1 MAEAVVGVLIGKLG
15 AALAKETASYGASLL
30 CKEASALK
38 GLFGEI
44 RKAEVELE
52 SMKAYLRESEK
63 FKDTDEITGIFVKKI
78 RELSFRIEDVVDE
91 FMYKLE
97 DNKHG
102 GFAAKTKKRIKHV
115 KVWRHLA
122 HQLRDINAEL
132 EDTAKRRDRY
142 VIPGIQRHARNGDD
156 HATSTNQTLCSARED
171 DLVGIEGHAAKLKGW
186 LVDDLEERSTKIT
199 TVWGMGGVGK
209 TTLVDHVY
217 RIVKLDFDAAAWVTV
232 SKTYQVEDLLKKIA
246 IEFDISVN
254 PSNMDMRRLVDIIRN
269 HIEGKRFLLVLD
281 DIWEQNLCVNNIME
295 IFPTNCISRFVL
307 TSRNFEVASLATSNC
322 TIKLEPLEENN
333 SWELFC
339 KVAFRNND
347 DKRCPSELQNLGAKF
362 LQKCEGLPIAIA
374 CIGRLLS
381 FKPTTYPEWETVYKE
396 LELRSANNAIRS
408 VDTILNVS
416 LEDLPYE
423 LKNCFLHC
431 AMFPVDYEM
440 ERLIEHWI
448 ASGFIKEKEN
458 KTLEQ
463 VAKGY
468 LSDLVNRSL
477 LQVVMKESGRVK
489 CCRMHDVIRHLAIGK
504 AEEECFGK
512 VYEGHGTF
520 SVHGTRRLS
529 IQGTNIV
536 ALNQSDAT
544 HVRAIYTCMSSV
556 DIGLLRPILASSLLL
571 STLDLQGTKIKM
583 LPNEVF
589 TLFNLRF
596 LGLRK
601 TGIEIL
607 PAAIGR
613 LQNLEV
619 LDTVHTCLLSLPT
632 NVAKL
637 RKLRYLSA
645 TTKISEGYF
654 SRQGGV
660 KVPRGIRNLTGLHGL
675 EKVKASSET
684 LSDVA
689 ALTELRAFGVDDV
702 RREHAQILC
711 AALLNMRSLVSLVI
725 NMSNKDEVLPL
736 EELCLPES
744 LSELVLIGQLE
755 KKRMPRI
762 LSSWLHL
769 NNLTHLDLV
778 FSKLD
783 ENSFPSLV
791 VLRNLCFLSLCKAYD
806 GKTLCFPAQS
816 FPKLTKLRIL
826 GAAQLNQ
833 IQIAEDALGSLDMLR
848 FLECPELKRLP
859 HGIEHLTALD
869 ELYLLDTADE
879 FVEML
884 RQEPEANE
892 CKEELK
898 KISHIRNVIVRSTEK
913 NFRQRIVSRNGNEFS
928 GSRLEC

>member
-1 MAEAVVGVLIGKLG
+1 VGVLIGKLG
-15 AALAKETASYGASLL
+15 AALAKEAATYSASLL
-30 CKEASALK
+30 CKEVSALK

-44 RKAEVELE
+44 RRAEVELE
-52 SMKAYLRESEK
+52 SIKAYLRESEK
-63 FKDTDEITGIFVKKI
+63 FRDTDEITGIFVKKI

-97 DNKHG
+97 DDKHG
-102 GFAAKTKKRIKHV
+102 GFASKMKKRIKHV
-115 KVWRHLA
+115 KVWHRLA
-122 HQLRDINAEL
+122 HQLRDINDEL

-156 HATSTNQTLCSARED
+156 HATPTNQTLCSARED
-171 DLVGIEGHAAKLKGW
+171 DLVGIEGNAAKLKGW
-186 LVDDLEERSTKIT
+186 LVNDLEERNTKIA

-232 SKTYQVEDLLKKIA
+232 SKTYQVHDLLKKIA

-281 DIWEQNLCVNNIME
+281 DIWEQNLCINNIME

-347 DKRCPSELQNLGAKF
+347 DKGCPSELQDLGAKF
-362 LQKCEGLPIAIA
+362 LQKCQGLPIAIA

-396 LELRSANNAIRS
+396 LELHSANNAIRS
-408 VDTILNVS
+408 IDTILKVS

-431 AMFPVDYEM
+431 AMFPEDFSTECLM
-440 ERLIEHWI
+440 MHWI

-463 VAKGY
+463 VAEGY

-477 LQVVMKESGRVK
+477 LQVVMKNTSGSEK
-489 CCRMHDVIRHLAIGK
+489 CFRMHDVIRHLAIDK

-520 SVHGTRRLS
+520 SLRGTRRLS

-536 ALNQSDAT
+536 PLIQSGAT
-544 HVRAIYTCMSSV
+544 HVRAIIYTCKSSV
-556 DIGLLRPILASSLLL
+556 DIGLLRPILASSILL

-589 TLFNLRF
+589 SLFNLRL
-596 LGLRK
+596 LGLNK
-601 TGIEIL
+601 TGIEML
-607 PAAIGR
+607 PTAIGR

-619 LDTVHTCLLSLPT
+619 LDAQRTCLLSLPK
-632 NVAKL
+632 NVGKL
-637 RKLRYLSA
+637 RKLKYLCA
-645 TTKISEGYF
+645 TTKINEGYF

-660 KVPRGIRNLTGLHGL
+660 KVPRGVRNLTGLLVL

-689 ALTELRAFGVDDV
+689 ALTELRHFGVDDV
-702 RREHAQILC
+702 TREHVVFLR
-711 AALLNMRSLVSLVI
+711 AALLNMSSLVSLVI
-725 NMSNKDEVLPL
+725 NMSNKNEVLPL

-744 LSELVLIGQLE
+744 LAELVLIGQLE
-755 KKRMPRI
+755 KKKMPRI

-769 NNLTHLDLV
+769 NNLTHLELV

-783 ENSFPSLV
+783 ENSFPSLM
-791 VLRNLCFLSLCKAYD
+791 VLSNLCFLSLCKAYD
-806 GKTLCFPAQS
+806 GKTLCFSAQS
-816 FPKLTKLRIL
+816 FPRLTKLRIL
-826 GAAQLNQ
+826 GAVQLNQ
-833 IQIAEDALGSLDMLR
+833 IQIAEDALGSLVMLR
-848 FLECPELKRLP
+848 ILECPELKRLP
-859 HGIEHLTALD
+859 HGIEYLTALD
-869 ELYLLDTADE
+869 ELYLFDTADE
-879 FVEML
+879 FIGML

-898 KISHIRNVIVRSTEK
+898 KISHIRIVIVRSTEK
-913 NFRQRIVSRNGNEFS
+913 NFWQRIVSRNGNEFS
-928 GSRLEC
+928 GSRIGC